1 MFSNVFLINQN
12 DDFIGGSME
21 HLKIAIVGGNGKVGK
36 HIAKIALESGF
47 QVRQLV
53 RNPTKGS
60 YDHSKIEIV
69 KGDARNI
76 KSIQALLEGCHIV
89 INTLGQ
95 PVKEEPIYS
104 TVTSSIITTM
114 NGLGIRRYIGVT
126 GASLDVL
133 GDKKSMVNT
142 IGAKIFK
149 FLFSKLILDK
159 EKELEILKK
168 SELDWTLV
176 RLPFVVEGPQTGYI
190 KENTRDVPGT
200 KIMNADIAHFLI
212 QQIHDNKYL
221 LKTPFIAN

>member
-1 MFSNVFLINQN
+1 
-12 DDFIGGSME
+12 ME

-76 KSIQALLEGCHIV
+76 KSIQAFLEGCHIV

-95 PVKEEPIYS
+95 PIKEEPIYS

-114 NGLGIRRYIGVT
+114 NELGIRRYIGVT
-126 GASLDVL
+126 GASLDVH

-149 FLFSKLILDK
+149 FLFSKMIMDK
-159 EKELEILKK
+159 EKELEILKN
-168 SELDWTLV
+168 SDLDWTLV

-190 KENTRDVPGT
+190 KENTKDVPGT
-200 KIMNADIAHFLI
+200 KIMNTDIAHFLI